1 MPGKNLKKG
10 QFRLPFTKMKT
21 PEIKI
26 GLVGCGT
33 VGAAFLKEIIKKKN
47 EIRKK
52 TGINLTVSKIYD
64 KDKSKKKLLPDKFVS
79 SVDDIIAD
87 PKIDVFVELIGG
99 VNPAYEFIK
108 KAIENG
114 KSVVTAN
121 KAVISEKG
129 KELIKKAE
137 EKGVYLL
144 FEASVGGAIPVIK
157 VLKES
162 FTGNKITTI
171 MGILNGTTNYILTKM
186 YYEGINYKN
195 ALKKAQINGY
205 AEADP
210 TLDVMGIDTAHKL
223 AILSTFAFNTWIN
236 WKKIKT
242 EGIDKI
248 DIEDIRFADEFG
260 YRVKLFGISK
270 IHRRKLELRVHPVLI
285 PKDHPLS
292 LVEGVYNGI
301 YFEGDM
307 IGRSILYGEGAGSYA
322 AASSVIAD
330 VVDVSRRIVSG
341 GKTGD
346 IFYTGKE
353 IEILPFKEIES
364 KYYFRFTAIDKPGV
378 LAKISKIL
386 GENNISIFSVIQ
398 KGENPQ
404 KAVPIVMLTHKAIE
418 KNVEKAI
425 NKINKLDIIKKSTVV
440 IRVEE

>member
-1 MPGKNLKKG
+1 
-10 QFRLPFTKMKT
+10 MKT

-33 VGAAFLKEIIKKKN
+33 VGTAFLKEIIKKKN

-52 TGINLTVSKIYD
+52 TGVDITVSKIYD
-64 KDKSKKKLLPDKFVS
+64 KDKNKKKLLPDKFVS
-79 SVDDIIAD
+79 SVDDIITD
-87 PKIDVFVELIGG
+87 
-99 VNPAYEFIK
+99 
-108 KAIENG
+108 

-137 EKGVYLL
+137 EKGVHLL

-162 FTGNKITTI
+162 FVGNKIITI
-171 MGILNGTTNYILTKM
+171 MGILNGTTNYILSKM
-186 YYEGINYKN
+186 YYEGINYSS
-195 ALKKAQINGY
+195 ALKQAQKNGY

-210 TLDVMGIDTAHKL
+210 TLDIMGIDTVHKL
-223 AILSTFAFNTWIN
+223 AILSTLAFNIWID

-260 YRVKLFGISK
+260 YRIKLLGISK
-270 IHRRKLELRVHPVLI
+270 IYGKRIELRVHPVLI
-285 PKDHPLS
+285 PKNHPLS

-301 YFEGDM
+301 YFQGDM

-330 VVDVSRRIVSG
+330 VVDVSRRIVNG
-341 GKTGD
+341 KKTGD

-353 IEILPFKEIES
+353 VEILPFQEVET

-386 GENNISIFSVIQ
+386 GDNNISIFSVIQ

-404 KAVPIVMLTHKAIE
+404 KAVPIVMLTHKTIE

-425 NKINKLDIIKKSTVV
+425 KKINKLDVIKNPTVV

>member
-1 MPGKNLKKG
+1 
-10 QFRLPFTKMKT
+10 MKT
-21 PEIKI
+21 
-26 GLVGCGT
+26 L
-33 VGAAFLKEIIKKKN
+33 LKEIIKKKN

-52 TGINLTVSKIYD
+52 TGVDITVSKIYD
-64 KDKSKKKLLPDKFVS
+64 KDKNKKKLLPDKFVS
-79 SVDDIIAD
+79 SVDDIITD
-87 PKIDVFVELIGG
+87 QKIDVFVELIGG
-99 VNPAYEFIK
+99 VNPAFEFIK

-137 EKGVYLL
+137 EKGVHLL

-162 FTGNKITTI
+162 FVGNKIITI
-171 MGILNGTTNYILTKM
+171 MGILNGTTNYILSKM
-186 YYEGINYKN
+186 YYEGINYSS
-195 ALKKAQINGY
+195 ALKQAQKNGY

-210 TLDVMGIDTAHKL
+210 TLDIMGIDTVHKL
-223 AILSTFAFNTWIN
+223 AILSTLAFNIWID

-260 YRVKLFGISK
+260 YRIKLLGISK
-270 IHRRKLELRVHPVLI
+270 IYGKRIELRVHPVLI
-285 PKDHPLS
+285 PKNHPLS

-301 YFEGDM
+301 YFQGDM

-330 VVDVSRRIVSG
+330 VVDVSRRIVNG
-341 GKTGD
+341 KKTGD

-353 IEILPFKEIES
+353 VEILPFQEVET

-386 GENNISIFSVIQ
+386 GDNNISIFSVIQ

-404 KAVPIVMLTHKAIE
+404 KAVPIVMLTHKTIE

-425 NKINKLDIIKKSTVV
+425 KKINKLDVIKNPTVV

>member
-1 MPGKNLKKG
+1 
-10 QFRLPFTKMKT
+10 MKT

-33 VGAAFLKEIIKKKN
+33 VGTAFLKEIIKKKN

-52 TGINLTVSKIYD
+52 TGVDITVSKIYD
-64 KDKSKKKLLPDKFVS
+64 KDKNKKKLLPDKFVS
-79 SVDDIIAD
+79 SVDDIITD
-87 PKIDVFVELIGG
+87 QKIDVFVELIGG
-99 VNPAYEFIK
+99 VNPAFEFIK

-137 EKGVYLL
+137 EKGVHLL

-162 FTGNKITTI
+162 FVGNKIITI
-171 MGILNGTTNYILTKM
+171 MGILNGTTNYILSKM
-186 YYEGINYKN
+186 YYEGINYSS
-195 ALKKAQINGY
+195 ALKQAQKNGY

-210 TLDVMGIDTAHKL
+210 TLDIMGIDTVHKL
-223 AILSTFAFNTWIN
+223 AILSTLAFNIWID

-260 YRVKLFGISK
+260 YRIKLLGISK
-270 IHRRKLELRVHPVLI
+270 IYGKRIELRVHPVLI
-285 PKDHPLS
+285 PKNHPLS

-301 YFEGDM
+301 YFQGDM

-330 VVDVSRRIVSG
+330 VVDVSRRIVNG
-341 GKTGD
+341 KKTGD

-353 IEILPFKEIES
+353 VEILPFQEVET

-386 GENNISIFSVIQ
+386 GDNNISIFSVIQ

-404 KAVPIVMLTHKAIE
+404 KAVPIVMLTHKTIE

-425 NKINKLDIIKKSTVV
+425 KKINKLDVIKNPTVV